1 MELPVVT
8 PGQRR
13 RAFCWMLVTVPLAG
27 AGVDMFLPSLP
38 AMKRAMQT
46 TDFAVQ
52 QTVLV
57 YLGCYALAQIVFG
70 PLVDRWGRRI
80 PSAVGAA
87 VMAAASVVI
96 ANSDSI
102 GMVLVMRVIQG
113 TAGAVT
119 VVAARSIVADC
130 YDGQQRARA
139 ANWMTIAWAC
149 GPILSPALGGY
160 LQQWFNWHATFWV
173 LGGWAGATVLTSLFF
188 LPETRRV
195 RLTGPVGDVFLPYR
209 QIATDPIYMASALA
223 MGCLITIMYSFEV
236 LAPFYIQVDLK
247 RDAVFY
253 GHLQLAMGCCWMA
266 GNLTNRLLSRF
277 STDFMRAAIAAT
289 IAMGL
294 SAGMITVDLAGGFGV
309 LALAV
314 PAGVVFFLAASVWPI
329 LYAICLGRFP
339 HAGGAANALVSGLFS
354 LISGAF
360 AFGGTFLQSATAWPM
375 WAIFVLG
382 LGFSLLVIV
391 VFLRRTLTLG
401 VGQLESIDLRR

>member
-1 MELPVVT
+1 
-8 PGQRR
+8 
-13 RAFCWMLVTVPLAG
+13 MLVTVPLAG

-38 AMKRAMQT
+38 AMTRAMQT

-52 QTVLV
+52 QTVLI
-57 YLGCYALAQIVFG
+57 YLGFYALAQIVFG

-87 VMAAASVVI
+87 VMAGASVVI

-102 GMVLVMRVIQG
+102 ALVLVMRVIQG
-113 TAGAVT
+113 VGGAVT
-119 VVAARSIVADC
+119 VVAARSIVSDC
-130 YDGQQRARA
+130 YDGHKRARA

-160 LQQWFNWHATFWV
+160 LQHWFDWHATFWV
-173 LGGWAGATVLTSLFF
+173 LGGWAGATVVTSLVF

-195 RLTGPVGDVFLPYR
+195 QSTGPLRAVFLPYR
-209 QIATDPIYMASALA
+209 QIAADPIYMASALA
-223 MGCLITIMYSFEV
+223 MGCLITIMYGFEV

-253 GHLQLAMGCCWMA
+253 GHLQLSMGCFWMA

-277 STDFMRAAIAAT
+277 WTDFKRAAIAAT

-294 SAGMITVDLAGGFGV
+294 SAGMIAVDLAGGFGV

-391 VFLRRTLTLG
+391 GCLRRTLTLG